1 MAEQTVQP
9 SLHSSPQISSSDW
22 PVQRGSLRVH
32 LPVAVVVT
40 GAGLADT
47 GNVALLRDISSAG
60 AFFYAD
66 LDVRP
71 GDSLAIHFVVPVV
84 GRQIRISCEGEV
96 LRREKFDARATAGI
110 AMQFRRYDLASVD

>member
-1 MAEQTVQP
+1 MAEQALAS
-9 SLHSSPQISSSDW
+9 SLSSQKVPGDW
-22 PVQRGSLRVH
+22 PVQRSALRVH
-32 LPVAVVVT
+32 LPVAVNVT
-40 GAGLADT
+40 GAGVTDT

-66 LDVRP
+66 LDVQA

-96 LRREKFDARATAGI
+96 LRRENFEARTTSGI